1 MAADAK
7 LSERLGLH
15 RLRCAFSRRGVL
27 GTGNHPGKASGASL
41 ADGVRGGDGRPQAAV
56 GRERVAAAARH
67 LAQRQPRRL
76 RPVRPLQQALNAH
89 KRAPMVRTAR
99 IMANTYFDLEQKH
112 LLTAD

>member
-1 MAADAK
+1 MQEHVAVRKARPASIK
-7 LSERLGLH
+7 VCIQQAR
-15 RLRCAFSRRGVL
+15 
-27 GTGNHPGKASGASL
+27 GTGNHPSKASGASL

-89 KRAPMVRTAR
+89 KRAPNGQNSAR
-99 IMANTYFDLEQKH
+99 IMANAYLDLEQRNIF
-112 LLTAD
+112 